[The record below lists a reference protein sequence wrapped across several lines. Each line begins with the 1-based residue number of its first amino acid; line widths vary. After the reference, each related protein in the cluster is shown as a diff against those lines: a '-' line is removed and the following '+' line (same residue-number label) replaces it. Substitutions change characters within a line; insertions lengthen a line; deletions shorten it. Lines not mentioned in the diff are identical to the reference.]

1 MDLES
6 SSETLCEDQGPYYAC
21 MGVLMVPDSEVEPDD
36 DLDVDH
42 GKTSVDLVVLDTEEA
57 SHGDDDEG
65 PMELVVPDSEEEEEV
80 HRAKQVLVLD
90 SEEAKEKRW
99 KEIEMHPIRKSPRL
113 EAFLKLIL
121 PDWESRM

>member
-1 MDLES
+1 MDLKS

-42 GKTSVDLVVLDTEEA
+42 GKTSVDLVVLETEEA
-57 SHGDDDEG
+57 WHGDDEG
-65 PMELVVPDSEEEEEV
+65 PMELVVPDSEKEEEV
-80 HRAKQVLVLD
+80 NRAKQDLVLD
-90 SEEAKEKRW
+90 SEEAKEKRR
-99 KEIEMHPIRKSPRL
+99 KEVEMHPIRKSPRL

-121 PDWESRM
+121 PG